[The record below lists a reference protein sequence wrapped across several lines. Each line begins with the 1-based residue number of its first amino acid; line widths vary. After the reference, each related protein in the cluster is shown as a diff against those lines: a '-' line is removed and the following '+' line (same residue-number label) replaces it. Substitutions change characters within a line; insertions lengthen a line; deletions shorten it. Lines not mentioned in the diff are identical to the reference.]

1 MTDFLYNLMHPLP
14 NAIMTVIMGILVLY
28 WLFVTI
34 SGAGIED
41 LDLGFDFDVDVPD
54 TDIPEVDIDADSDID
69 VDGNGDVSAHKEPG
83 FFIKTLDFLNVGRV
97 PFMLI
102 VTTLKFF
109 MWIGTLITTSV
120 INVVSWGLWSL
131 LILIPIGV
139 VGIFFTRFAT
149 NPMVKFFKEI
159 GYKGEEEIDFL
170 GRSGKML
177 SNIKDDKIG
186 SAEVIVDKNPIKLN
200 VVSIDGEEIKYG
212 DYIIIADE
220 SEDKKIYYVSKEISI
235 RNL

>member
-1 MTDFLYNLMHPLP
+1 MTEFLHNLMHPLP
-14 NAIMTVIMGILVLY
+14 NAVMTIIMGILVLY

-54 TDIPEVDIDADSDID
+54 TDVPEVDTDVDAD
-69 VDGNGDVSAHKEPG
+69 VNGDVSAHKEPG

-102 VTTLKFF
+102 ITVLKFF

-120 INVVSWGLWSL
+120 VNVVSWGLWSL
-131 LILIPIGV
+131 LILIPIGI

-149 NPMVKFFKEI
+149 NPMVKLFKEI

-177 SNIKDDKIG
+177 SNIKGDKIG
-186 SAEVIVDKNPIKLN
+186 SAEVIVDKNPMKLN

-220 SEDKKIYYVSKEISI
+220 SDDKKIYYVSKEISI